1 MLIRK
6 LALALTLTAAG
17 AAAHAG
23 AMSTGAGGKD
33 VGNLT
38 DSVFGSKT
46 YTGLAVDASPA
57 AAPMAPVADAA
68 PMAPVADAAPTA
80 QAGNGA
86 TVTTPVA
93 AGEIGGGATVILPM
107 PAQIGAN
114 AADIITPMADVP
126 EPASL
131 ALMLAGM
138 FGVGAMRRRKQQR

>member
-6 LALALTLTAAG
+6 LAVAVTLIAAG

-23 AMSTGAGGKD
+23 AMSSGAGGKD

-38 DSVFGSKT
+38 DTLFGTKT

-57 AAPMAPVADAA
+57 AAPI
-68 PMAPVADAAPTA
+68 APVADAAPTA
-80 QAGNGA
+80 QAGQGA
-86 TVTTPVA
+86 TVITPVA

-107 PAQIGAN
+107 PAQVGGAA
-114 AADIITPMADVP
+114 AADLITPMAHVP